1 MSTYFPDHMPKR
13 QYQEL
18 AEMYSP
24 KDAQGWGNKILMQAL
39 IRRAIVDVQRILQI
53 REEKPQLQNLVR
65 SGVVGEDMLENIT
78 LAEKEIELECQDVV
92 AEAELYRDGWG
103 QNIFQEAQ
111 AILQQQAQ
119 LQAQAAQQA
128 AQQQQA
134 AKPQEQPKSASA
146 GSPPEPLDTN
156 DSLEDLPELVS
167 DEELRKR
174 ADQAAAELIAEEEKK
189 KGGKGKKK

>member
-1 MSTYFPDHMPKR
+1 MPKR

-24 KDAQGWGNKILMQAL
+24 KDAQGWGNKIRMQAL
-39 IRRAIVDVQRILQI
+39 FRRAII

-65 SGVVGEDMLENIT
+65 SGVVGEEMLENIT
-78 LAEKEIELECQDVV
+78 LADKEIELECQDVV

-111 AILQQQAQ
+111 SILQQQAQ

-128 AQQQQA
+128 AQQLQQQ

-146 GSPPEPLDTN
+146 ASPPEFVDTN

-189 KGGKGKKK
+189 KSGKGKKK